1 MRLTKK
7 AGKASVKRVGMAAAL
22 GVLAIALAYA
32 QSGSVRFHG
41 TLSRVVTPNGDG
53 VNDLVFFCFE
63 NPQDTDISGKVY
75 GLLGGEVGVIG
86 ARRDRTGAA
95 GSGCPASV
103 VRAQYATWDA
113 NAPDRIRSGLYVYR
127 INAAEQV
134 FTGTVFVVR

>member
-1 MRLTKK
+1 MTGTASAKRL
-7 AGKASVKRVGMAAAL
+7 ALAAAV
-22 GVLAIALAYA
+22 GVLAIALSYA
-32 QSGSVRFHG
+32 QSGSVRFYG

-75 GLLGGEVGVIG
+75 GLFGGEVGIIG

-103 VRAQYATWDA
+103 IRAQYATWDA
-113 NAPDRIRSGLYVYR
+113 NAPDRVRSGLYVYR

-134 FTGTVFVVR
+134 FSGTVLVVR